1 MATDNDPSHDGPL
14 PYAEIVVDA
23 RTTVPGDVFT
33 YAAPPHLG
41 LRPGH
46 LVRVPFGS
54 RSVHGVVLRL
64 TGELR
69 VDYVKPVR
77 ALVHAEPLLTAAQLA
92 LAEWI
97 AGYYVAPAFDAIAPM
112 LPPGYRGRSRPA
124 VRLRPDAAE
133 PERLPRGAR
142 RLAAYLR
149 SRSRPVGVATLSA
162 RLGPW
167 VPNAVRALV
176 SAGMIEE
183 RAEEPEPR
191 PARREVRVLRAGAEP
206 SALLAF
212 AEGLVRA
219 PKQAALARRLAEPAA
234 APYLASAA
242 RREYGP
248 GAVSALAAKGM
259 AVVESAAPDAGP
271 LPDPGET
278 PLLPTGAQSDALA
291 AINAAQDQGNAAQD
305 ESNGARRVFLL
316 EGVTG
321 SGKTEVYLQA
331 LAHCLGLGKRA
342 IVLVPELSLTPQ
354 TVGRFEARFPG
365 RVGLLHSGLT
375 PAQHAE
381 EWWRVRSGERGVVIG
396 PRSAIFAPQPDL
408 GLIVVDEE
416 HEWTYKQ
423 TELSPRYHARD
434 VALKRAELVGAT
446 VVLGSAT
453 PDLGTAYQAERGT
466 FARLRL
472 PERIERSGAVTALAD
487 VDVVDMRD
495 ELVAGNRSVFSR
507 ALQDALRE
515 TLAEGA
521 QAMLFLNRR
530 GSASIV
536 ECRACGHVMRC
547 LRCSSAYTYH
557 AATAGSAQGSSS
569 REQLVCHH
577 CNRRHSVPRV
587 CPRCRSDRIRFLGLG
602 TQRLV
607 DEVEALLPGV
617 RVLRWDRDAAKTV
630 AAHAEL
636 LRRFVAK
643 EADVLVG
650 TQMIA
655 KGLDIP
661 SVALVGIVLADIGLH
676 TPDFRAPERTFQLL
690 TQVAGR
696 AGRGPEPGR
705 VVIQTY
711 VPDHYAIEAAAAQD
725 YARFYSQE
733 IDYRRAQANPPLTRL
748 VRLLFG
754 HTDRDA
760 ARREAARMANVLG
773 RVIREWDMHGV
784 EVVGP
789 APTYPPRVRNAWRW
803 HLLVR
808 APDPRLLLDK
818 VKVPPGWT
826 VDVDPVDVF

>member
-1 MATDNDPSHDGPL
+1 MATDNDPSPAML

-33 YAAPPHLG
+33 YDAPPHLG
-41 LRPGH
+41 LRTGH

-54 RSVHGVVLRL
+54 RSVHGLVLRL
-64 TGELR
+64 TGERR
-69 VDYVKPVR
+69 VDYTKPVR
-77 ALVHAEPLLTAAQLA
+77 ALVHPEPLLTSAQLA
-92 LAEWI
+92 LAEWV
-97 AGYYVAPAFDAIAPM
+97 AHHYMAPAFDAIAPM
-112 LPPGYRGRSRPA
+112 LPPGFRGRARPV
-124 VRLRPDAAE
+124 VRLRPEAAE
-133 PERLPRGAR
+133 PERLPAGAR
-142 RLAAYLR
+142 RLASYLR
-149 SRSRPVGVATLSA
+149 GQAKPVAVATLSH

-167 VPNAVRALV
+167 VPNAVRALA
-176 SAGMIEE
+176 SAGMLDE
-183 RAEEPEPR
+183 RTEEPAPR
-191 PARREVRVLRAGAEP
+191 PARRDVLVVRAGAEP
-206 SALLAF
+206 SAMLAF
-212 AEGLVRA
+212 AAKLVRA
-219 PKQAALARRLAEPAA
+219 PKQAALARRLAEPGA
-234 APYLASAA
+234 APYLASEA
-242 RREYGP
+242 RRDHGP
-248 GAVSALAAKGM
+248 GAVSGLAAKGM
-259 AVVESAAPDAGP
+259 AVLESAAAPAERP
-271 LPDPGET
+271 LAAGET
-278 PLLPTGAQSDALA
+278 PLLPTREQADALG
-291 AINAAQDQGNAAQD
+291 AINAAQDALSAQGAQD
-305 ESNGARRVFLL
+305 TGPSTPRAFLL

-354 TVGRFEARFPG
+354 TVARFEARFPG
-365 RVGLLHSGLT
+365 RVGVLHSGLT
-375 PAQHAE
+375 PAQHWE
-381 EWWRVRSGERGVVIG
+381 EWWRVRNGERGVVIG
-396 PRSAIFAPQPDL
+396 PRSAVFAPQPDL

-434 VALKRAELVGAT
+434 VARKRAELSGAV

-453 PDLGTAYQAERGT
+453 PDLGTAYQAERG
-466 FARLRL
+466 AIGRLHLRQ
-472 PERIERSGAVTALAD
+472 RIERSGAPTALAD
-487 VDVVDMRD
+487 VDVVDMRE
-495 ELVAGNRSVFSR
+495 ELSAGNRSVFSR

-530 GSASIV
+530 GAASVV

-547 LRCSSAYTYH
+547 LRCSTAFTHH
-557 AATAGSAQGSSS
+557 AAADGTGG

-577 CNRRHSVPRV
+577 CNRRRGVPRV

-607 DEVEALLPGV
+607 EQVEALLPGV
-617 RVLRWDRDAAKTV
+617 RVLRWDRDAAASV

-636 LRRFVAK
+636 LRRFTER
-643 EADVLVG
+643 EADILVG

-690 TQVAGR
+690 TQVSGR
-696 AGRGPEPGR
+696 AGRGPAPGR

-733 IDYRRAQANPPLTRL
+733 IEYRRAQANPPLTRL

-760 ARREAARMANVLG
+760 ARHEAARMANVLG
-773 RVIREWDMHGV
+773 HVIREWDMGGV
-784 EVVGP
+784 DIVGP

-818 VKVPPGWT
+818 VSVPPGWT
-826 VDVDPVDVF
+826 IDVDPVDVF

>member
-1 MATDNDPSHDGPL
+1 MATDDLSESVL

-33 YAAPPHLG
+33 YAAPPHLD
-41 LRPGH
+41 LHPGH

-64 TGELR
+64 TAELR
-69 VDYVKPVR
+69 VGYVKPVR
-77 ALVHAEPLLTAAQLA
+77 ALVHPEPLLTRAQLT

-97 AGYYVAPAFDAIAPM
+97 AGYYMAPAFDAIAPM
-112 LPPGYRGRSRPA
+112 LPPGFRGRSRP
-124 VRLRPDAAE
+124 VVSLRPDAVE
-133 PERLPRGAR
+133 PERLSPGAR
-142 RLAAYLR
+142 RLASHLR
-149 SRSRPVGVATLSA
+149 GRARPVGVATLSR

-167 VPNAVRALV
+167 VPNAVRALA

-183 RAEEPEPR
+183 RAEEAPPR
-191 PARREVRVLRAGAEP
+191 PARREVRVVHAAAEP
-206 SALLAF
+206 SAMLAF
-212 AEGLVRA
+212 AEGLVRS
-219 PKQAALARRLAEPAA
+219 PKQTALARRLAEPAA
-234 APYLASAA
+234 VPYLASAA
-242 RREYGP
+242 RREFGP

-259 AVVESAAPDAGP
+259 AVVESAAPHHEPPAA
-271 LPDPGET
+271 PGET

-291 AINAAQDQGNAAQD
+291 SINAAQDQGNAAQD
-305 ESNGARRVFLL
+305 EPSSARRVFLL

-365 RVGLLHSGLT
+365 RVGVLHSGLT
-375 PAQHAE
+375 PVQHAE

-396 PRSAIFAPQPDL
+396 PRSAVFAPQPDL

-434 VALKRAELVGAT
+434 VALKRAELTGAV

-453 PDLGTAYQAERGT
+453 PDLGTAYRAERGA
-466 FARLRL
+466 FGHLRL
-472 PERIERSGAVTALAD
+472 PERIERSGAPTARAE
-487 VDVVDMRD
+487 VEVVDMRE

-507 ALQDALRE
+507 RLQDALRE
-515 TLAEGA
+515 TLGGGA

-536 ECRACGHVMRC
+536 ECRACGYVMRC
-547 LRCSSAYTYH
+547 LRCSTAFTYH
-557 AATAGSAQGSSS
+557 AAGQGPGG

-577 CNRRHSVPRV
+577 CSRRRAVPRI

-602 TQRLV
+602 TRRLV

-617 RVLRWDRDAAKTV
+617 RVLRWDRDSATTV
-630 AAHAEL
+630 AAHAKL
-636 LRRFVAK
+636 LGRFVAK

-676 TPDFRAPERTFQLL
+676 MPDFRAPERTFQLL

-696 AGRGPEPGR
+696 AGRGPAPGL
-705 VVIQTY
+705 VVLQTY
-711 VPDHYAIEAAAAQD
+711 VPDHYAIEAAATQD

-733 IDYRRAQANPPLTRL
+733 IEYRRAQANPPLTRL

-760 ARREAARMANVLG
+760 ARREAARLANVLG
-773 RVIREWDMHGV
+773 RVIREWDMRGV
-784 EVVGP
+784 DVVGP

-818 VKVPPGWT
+818 VNVPPGWT